1 MKKLG
6 LVFAVLLLMACGDD
20 DSWSPSD
27 ADNSRS
33 SLVVLS
39 GGGKGNSSSV
49 NKEELSSS
57 SVILSGDSHEG
68 SSDSRSSDSKG
79 NSSSSVAKTFRV
91 RTIATPCKTK
101 TEDNCEYDSLTD
113 ERDGRIYKTVKI
125 GAQWWMAENLSYE
138 TENSSCYHDSA
149 KCVKYGRFYTWGAA
163 VGKSEDE
170 CLGLLCDLP
179 AEGVRGVCPQG
190 WHLPSYAEWDDLR
203 IAVGGKTAG
212 SALKSQTGWNMTD
225 GTDAFG
231 FTALP
236 GGYLWSTGTFGND
249 GEFAFFWSATA
260 RNEYYAY
267 EMELGSARGYAL
279 IDEGETTRYRFS
291 VRCIKD

>member
-1 MKKLG
+1 
-6 LVFAVLLLMACGDD
+6 
-20 DSWSPSD
+20 
-27 ADNSRS
+27 
-33 SLVVLS
+33 
-39 GGGKGNSSSV
+39 
-49 NKEELSSS
+49 
-57 SVILSGDSHEG
+57 
-68 SSDSRSSDSKG
+68 
-79 NSSSSVAKTFRV
+79 
-91 RTIATPCKTK
+91 
-101 TEDNCEYDSLTD
+101 
-113 ERDGRIYKTVKI
+113 
-125 GAQWWMAENLSYE
+125 MAENLSYE

-190 WHLPSYAEWDDLR
+190 WHLPSYDEWDDLR
-203 IAVGGKTAG
+203 IAVGGEKYAG
-212 SALKSQTGWNMTD
+212 MVLSSQTGWNMTD